1 MLGYV
6 VCAVF
11 GTNIGFLLSS
21 MLASGKIDDLNW
33 QIDGAEATLLSQMR
47 ALQRLAG
54 PLSQVSDELHRLPA
68 GRQCADAIREIDA
81 VLSSL

>member
-6 VCAVF
+6 VCAIF

-47 ALQRLAG
+47 TIQRLAG
-54 PLSQVSDELHRLPA
+54 PLSQVSDELQRSPV